1 MHILNSIFIE
11 HRKTRKTRMG
21 KLKLAVIMATYHV
34 YYTYLNYQLSTTLN
48 FKLSTLNYQL
58 LLFLLSPGLP
68 YEPLELLIG

>member
-1 MHILNSIFIE
+1 
-11 HRKTRKTRMG
+11 MG

-48 FKLSTLNYQL
+48 YQLSTTLNFKLSTFNYFKLSTLNYQL